1 MFPDPNVG
9 YIFGYKSGVCEEGIW
24 VAFLRGVI
32 RILFRYEDMERVRL
46 TTYKGGR
53 ISWDVIRWGKC
64 PRGTRV
70 LEITLKRGIFKRHL
84 IVFEDPDEAVDEIRK
99 HAEVEVEE

>member
-9 YIFGYKSGVCEEGIW
+9 YVFGYESELSDEGIRIN
-24 VAFLRGVI
+24 FLKGLV
-32 RILFRYEDMERVRL
+32 RILFRYEDIDRAKVV
-46 TTYKGGR
+46 TYYGGR

-64 PRGTRV
+64 PRGTRA

-84 IVFEDPDEAVDEIRK
+84 IVFEDLEKVIKKLEKYI
-99 HAEVEVEE
+99 EVER